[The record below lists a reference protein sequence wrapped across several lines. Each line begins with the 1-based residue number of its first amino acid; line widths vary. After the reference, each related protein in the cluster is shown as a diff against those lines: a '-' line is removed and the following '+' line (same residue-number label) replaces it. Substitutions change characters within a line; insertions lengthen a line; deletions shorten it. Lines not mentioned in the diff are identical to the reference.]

1 MLPAVVL
8 VGRWIGSSH
17 LRLPLVDSS
26 ALPGATQL
34 KIAAA
39 VVSRRRIG
47 NPLIAAALN
56 MQSPRPDSVLG
67 IGARLRRPAG
77 LCAGVGSHM
86 TALFA
91 AEISGIVAGIVSG
104 TRPGLWSLLV
114 VLPGLY
120 AEIRSKKSANR
131 RIVTCRY

>member
-8 VGRWIGSSH
+8 VVRWIGSSH
-17 LRLPLVDSS
+17 LRLLRADSS

-34 KIAAA
+34 KIVAA
-39 VVSRRRIG
+39 VVSRRRMG
-47 NPLIAAALN
+47 NPLIVAALN

-67 IGARLRRPAG
+67 IGARVRRPAG
-77 LCAGVGSHM
+77 LCVGVRSHT

-104 TRPGLWSLLV
+104 TRPGL
-114 VLPGLY
+114 
-120 AEIRSKKSANR
+120 
-131 RIVTCRY
+131 